1 MTQGLILPLFIV
13 FFRRNII
20 TNLESFRPYFLVL
33 NGTAVMICTYT
44 LELTMPEL
52 IKQFEALLGDKGVL
66 YGERLKEIHFPG
78 NTVTGLN
85 KIDPFVLLR
94 PTTTNEVSAI
104 LKICHEANQSVVPH
118 GGLTG
123 LVEGTNSSHQ
133 DVAISLE
140 HMNEIEEVD
149 IESRTMTVQAGVPLQ
164 IVQEKAENHNMLF
177 PLDLGAR
184 GSATIGG
191 NVSTNAGGNR
201 VIRYGMMREQVLGME
216 VVLADGTII
225 SSMNKIIKN
234 NAGYDIK
241 HLFIG
246 AEGTLGIVT
255 RLVLRI
261 RPCPLSQEVAFIAVN
276 DFTQV
281 LSFLNYVE
289 SALGGT
295 MSAFEVLWQDFYNLV
310 TTAPAL
316 STPPLKQEYNYYI
329 LLEAM
334 GGNPENDTNRFIEV
348 LSEAMENNLVV
359 DAVVAQSESEKTA
372 MWAIRD
378 DVAQVGQNSPI
389 FTFDVSVALNE
400 MESYVEELQ
409 IEINS
414 QWPDNS
420 CMIFGHLGDGNLHVI
435 VGVGSKSPEIKKAV
449 EDTVYKGLR
458 TRGGSISAEHGIGI
472 QKKGYL
478 SWSRTGAEI
487 EIMRAMKKA
496 LDPKNIMNP
505 GKVI

>member
-1 MTQGLILPLFIV
+1 
-13 FFRRNII
+13 
-20 TNLESFRPYFLVL
+20 
-33 NGTAVMICTYT
+33 
-44 LELTMPEL
+44 MPEL

-66 YGERLKEIHFPG
+66 YGEELNEIHFPG
-78 NTVTGLN
+78 NSVTGLN
-85 KIDPFVLLR
+85 KIDPRILLR
-94 PTTTNEVSAI
+94 PKSTEEVSEI
-104 LKICHEANQSVVPH
+104 LKICHDANQNVVPH

-123 LVEGTNSSHQ
+123 LVEGTNSSNQ

-140 HMNEIEEVD
+140 RMNKIEEVD
-149 IESRTMTVQAGVPLQ
+149 IESRTLTVQAGVPLQ
-164 IVQEKAENHNMLF
+164 IVQEEAGKHNMLF

-241 HLFIG
+241 QLFIG

-261 RPCPLSQEVAFIAVN
+261 RPLPRSQEIAFIAAN

-281 LSFLNYVE
+281 TTFLNHVE

-295 MSAFEVLWQDFYNLV
+295 LSAFEVLWNDFYKLV
-310 TTAPAL
+310 TTSPAL
-316 STPPLKQEYNYYI
+316 GSPPLKQEYNYYI

-334 GGNPENDTNRFIEV
+334 GGNPERDAERFIEV
-348 LSEAMENNLVV
+348 LSEAMDKNLIV
-359 DAVVAQSESEKTA
+359 DAVVAQSESEKSA

-409 IEINS
+409 IDLNS
-414 QWPDNS
+414 QWPNNS

-435 VGVGSKSPEIKKAV
+435 VGVGDKSRKIKKAV
-449 EDTVYKGLR
+449 EDTVYRGLR
-458 TRGGSISAEHGIGI
+458 TRGGSVSAEHGIGI
-472 QKKGYL
+472 QKKAYL
-478 SWSRTGAEI
+478 SWSRSEAEI
-487 EIMRAMKKA
+487 EIMRGMKKA
-496 LDPKNIMNP
+496 LDPKNIMNS